1 MDVVRNTRRRYGRES
16 GHAAV
21 GRLSVRVQSSA
32 RSSAEAVGM
41 RESKRRRRG
50 VAVDER
56 QGEIEYDLAGQVLCA
71 GRFQRRER
79 DGAGGR
85 VDDQLAVFARLGEGD
100 NVLEV
105 DENYLLSTY
114 TVDVV
119 GAISAAQVFTP
130 AMRDAK
136 AGTFLASGGVAA
148 VDPQP
153 PYASL
158 ALGKA
163 GLRTTATLLHRQ
175 LKDEGVHVASVTI
188 YGPIAPNTPA
198 SPELIAERYW
208 ELHAQPA
215 SDWTDESVFDG
226 K

>member
-1 MDVVRNTRRRYGRES
+1 MTTSHLVTPGVVIYN
-16 GHAAV
+16 AAV
-21 GRLSVRVQSSA
+21 IAS
-32 RSSAEAVGM
+32 
-41 RESKRRRRG
+41 
-50 VAVDER
+50 
-56 QGEIEYDLAGQVLCA
+56 
-71 GRFQRRER
+71 
-79 DGAGGR
+79 
-85 VDDQLAVFARLGEGD
+85 D

-105 DENYLLSTY
+105 DADYVLSTY

-130 AMRDAK
+130 AMREAK

-175 LKDEGVHVASVTI
+175 LKAEGVHVASVTI
-188 YGPIAPNTPA
+188 YGPIAPNTSA